1 MRGFAYFFA
10 YTIGVSAVIT
20 LFIISL
26 MALESSIQ
34 QTPSAPIIAVT
45 SNKHLDTAVK
55 HTDVSHKQE
64 RTKQK
69 HETART
75 NHRHET
81 ARVIHK
87 RSRDVPTAVEGHEAY
102 GYAVEPRRIDPNLF
116 SIFGQ
121 H

>member
-1 MRGFAYFFA
+1 MRGLAHFLA

-26 MALESSIQ
+26 MALKSPTQ
-34 QTPSAPIIAVT
+34 QSPSAPIIAVT

-55 HTDVSHKQE
+55 HSDVSHKQE
-64 RTKQK
+64 RT
-69 HETART
+69 
-75 NHRHET
+75 NHRHKT
-81 ARVIHK
+81 ARVIHR
-87 RSRDVPTAVEGHEAY
+87 RSREVPTAVEGHEAY

>member
-1 MRGFAYFFA
+1 MRGFAYFLA

-64 RTKQK
+64 HTNQK
-69 HETART
+69 HK
-75 NHRHET
+75 T
-81 ARVIHK
+81 ARVTHK
-87 RSRDVPTAVEGHEAY
+87 RSRDVPTAVEGHETY
-102 GYAVEPRRIDPNLF
+102 GYAAEPRRIDPNLF

>member
-1 MRGFAYFFA
+1 MRGFAYFLA

-34 QTPSAPIIAVT
+34 QIPSAPIIAVT

-69 HETART
+69 HK
-75 NHRHET
+75 T
-81 ARVIHK
+81 ARVIHR
-87 RSRDVPTAVEGHEAY
+87 RSREVPTAVEGHEAY

>member
-1 MRGFAYFFA
+1 MRGFAYFLA

-45 SNKHLDTAVK
+45 SNKHLDIAVK